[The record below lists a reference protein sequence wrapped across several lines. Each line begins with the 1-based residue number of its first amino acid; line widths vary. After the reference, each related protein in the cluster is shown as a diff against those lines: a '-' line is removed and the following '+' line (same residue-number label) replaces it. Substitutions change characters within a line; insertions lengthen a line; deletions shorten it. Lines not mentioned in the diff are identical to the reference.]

1 MDEWKEDAHIPEFGN
16 WDLTN
21 DFPITRYFECT
32 TQPRLLRYTSSSA
45 ETRLHHKPP
54 LPLRNHTKQDTRN
67 KGKRSPHGNANK
79 GKVYVVKEQARK
91 TDRRR
96 KHMQVQQDDTVP
108 RTPKPVDED
117 LYKIP
122 PELLHTS
129 NKRKKIMGFIS
140 KCFVQLS
147 CHEHC

>member
-1 MDEWKEDAHIPEFGN
+1 V
-16 WDLTN
+16 
-21 DFPITRYFECT
+21 
-32 TQPRLLRYTSSSA
+32 
-45 ETRLHHKPP
+45 
-54 LPLRNHTKQDTRN
+54 QDTRN

-129 NKRKKIMGFIS
+129 NKRVSHQTLFFLINVNAMFVLHIYKYISVLILYTKLFLTLFIMVLQKKIMGFIS